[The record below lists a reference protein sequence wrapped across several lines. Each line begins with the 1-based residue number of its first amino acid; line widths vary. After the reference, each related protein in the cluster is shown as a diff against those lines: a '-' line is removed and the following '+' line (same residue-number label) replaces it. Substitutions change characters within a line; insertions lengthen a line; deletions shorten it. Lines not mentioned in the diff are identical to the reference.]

1 MSLAILPAITPRD
14 EPFER
19 RQFGAALW
27 TVRSGWV
34 ERLLADEGPR
44 LDEWR
49 DDGSAQIVKHG
60 AQRVVYRV
68 ERPEGSFYLKHYR
81 CSSWVDRARNWLRPP
96 AAHREFNKA
105 LELAR
110 RGLPTFYPLALGESR
125 KWGAIAE
132 TFLITAAI
140 PDTLSLLDF
149 TAQQLPHFSAEQQPV
164 IRAQLADAL
173 ALLCVQLHRAGV
185 FHNDLHAGNILVQRA
200 SCEPDERGR
209 IAPQFFLV
217 DLPGITFSSPL
228 DWPRSR
234 DSLLMLHSD
243 WSQRATIAERWR
255 FWRRYS
261 LERAELR
268 LPNLKA
274 AGLEVFAQTRDYSC
288 RVLAG
293 RVKRA
298 LRTNRDYHSYEADE
312 ARGHAVTQLS
322 RDDLRRLV
330 HDPEQLFRDYWH
342 EPVKLTPASMMVTAE
357 LMLAGQPT
365 AVAYKRIRP
374 RNWLKRVGSFAGRSR
389 ALNAWLLGHALLE
402 RGIATAR
409 PIAVI
414 VPRGL
419 RQLGAGYVATEWI
432 ADAQNLH
439 LYLWRLARLPTGE
452 RRRQTRRAAV
462 ALGRLIGR
470 MHAWR
475 VAHRDLKGCNL
486 LLSERDETVEAHL
499 IDLDGVRIRRRLGY
513 AEQVRNL
520 ARLAVSIEAHDWI
533 GNGDRRR
540 FIAAYL
546 AELAPQT
553 VDPRRL
559 WRDVS
564 RAARRILER
573 LRRQG
578 KPIA

>member
-1 MSLAILPAITPRD
+1 MSLATPPEIITRD
-14 EPFER
+14 DPFER
-19 RQFGAALW
+19 RSIGAARW
-27 TVRSGWV
+27 IVRAGWI
-34 ERLLADEGPR
+34 ERLLDAEGLR
-44 LDEWR
+44 LDEWLA
-49 DDGSAQIVKHG
+49 DGSAQVVKHG
-60 AQRVVYRV
+60 AHRVVYRV

-81 CSSWVDRARNWLRPP
+81 CSSIVDLARNWLRPP
-96 AAHREFNKA
+96 AAHREFSKA
-105 LELAR
+105 LELAQ
-110 RGLPTFYPLALGESR
+110 RGLPTFYPLALGETR
-125 KWGAIAE
+125 EWGSIAE
-132 TFLITAAI
+132 TFLITEAI
-140 PDTLSLLDF
+140 PDTVSLLDYA
-149 TAQQLPHFSAEQQPV
+149 TSEIHKLDSSQQPLV
-164 IRAQLADAL
+164 RAQLADAL

-185 FHNDLHAGNILVQRA
+185 FHNDLHAGNILVQRE
-200 SCEPDERGR
+200 SCEPDEQGR
-209 IAPQFFLV
+209 IAPRFFLV
-217 DLPGITFSSPL
+217 DLPGITFSAPL

-243 WSQRATIAERWR
+243 WSQRATMAERWR

-268 LPNLKA
+268 LPNLRA
-274 AGLEVFAQTRDYSC
+274 AGLEVFAHTRDYSC

-298 LRTNRDYHSYEADE
+298 LRSNRDYHSYSGEQ
-312 ARGHAVTQLS
+312 ARGHAITQLAAN
-322 RDDLRRLV
+322 DLAQLV
-330 HDPEQLFRDYWH
+330 NDPERLFRDFWH

-357 LMLAGQPT
+357 MTLDGQPT

-374 RNWLKRVGSFAGRSR
+374 RNVLKRVGSLAGRHR

-409 PIAVI
+409 PVAVV
-414 VPRGL
+414 VPKGL
-419 RQLGAGYVATEWI
+419 AQLGAGYVATEWI

-439 LYLWRLARLPTGE
+439 LYLWRLARLPSAE
-452 RRRQTRRAAV
+452 RLKQTRRTAV

-486 LLSERDETVEAHL
+486 LLSERGEAVEAYL

-520 ARLAVSIEAHDWI
+520 ARLAVSVEAHAWI
-533 GNGDRRR
+533 RASDRRR
-540 FIAAYL
+540 FVAAYQ
-546 AELAPQT
+546 AELAPLG
-553 VDPRRL
+553 VDPKRL
-559 WRDVS
+559 WRDVA
-564 RAARRILER
+564 RHARRIVER
-573 LRRQG
+573 LRKQG